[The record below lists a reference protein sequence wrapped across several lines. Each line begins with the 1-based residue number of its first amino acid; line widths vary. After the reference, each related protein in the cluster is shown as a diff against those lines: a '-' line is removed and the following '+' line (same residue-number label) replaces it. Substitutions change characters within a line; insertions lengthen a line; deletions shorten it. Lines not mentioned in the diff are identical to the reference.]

1 LGRLF
6 AEICYSLTPE
16 NPACI
21 FPFIPLRERTVYGT
35 IEYEHSS
42 ALAGFRSGK
51 TLPPAPDAQKGDE
64 ALMQNPQCVVILDFG
79 AQYTQLIARR
89 VRECGVFSVVLPYSA
104 ELADIQAHEPQG
116 LILSGGPSC
125 ILDADAPRCDQGI
138 FSLGV
143 PILGICYGMQLT
155 ATYFG
160 GEAGACNLRE
170 YGRMLMTVDDRDTG
184 LMAGLSGQS
193 YCWMS
198 HTYQVLR
205 MPEGFRG
212 IAHTDN
218 CPIAA
223 MADEERRIYG
233 VQFHPEVTHTEEGR
247 KILENFLKNI
257 CGFKGDWNMEAYA
270 EMAVKKIR
278 EQVKDGTVLLGL
290 SGGVDSAV
298 AAALL
303 YRAVGKRLTC
313 VYVDHGFM
321 RAGESDQVVEVFT
334 KNFPVELRHV
344 DASEQFMRDLQGV
357 TEPEEKRKII
367 GRDFVDVFKREA
379 RRLGRRDHFAQGTI
393 YPDVIESGNTK
404 GSAVIKSHHNVGGL
418 PSELGFDSLV
428 EPLRMLFKDEVRKL
442 GLTLGLP
449 ETLVYRQPFPGP
461 GLAIRVI
468 GELTPD
474 KVRIVRESDKILR
487 DEIAAAGLNGKISQY
502 FTVLTG
508 ARSVGVMGDERTYA
522 YAVAVRAVTTDDFM
536 TADVAQIP
544 YPLLNH
550 IAGRIVG
557 EVKGVNRVLYDI
569 TTKPP
574 ASIEWE

>member
-1 LGRLF
+1 
-6 AEICYSLTPE
+6 
-16 NPACI
+16 
-21 FPFIPLRERTVYGT
+21 
-35 IEYEHSS
+35 
-42 ALAGFRSGK
+42 
-51 TLPPAPDAQKGDE
+51 
-64 ALMQNPQCVVILDFG
+64 MQNPQCVVILDFG

-104 ELADIQAHEPQG
+104 ELKDIKAHEPKG

-125 ILDADAPRCDQGI
+125 ILDHGAPRCDTGI
-138 FSLGV
+138 FDLGV

-155 ATYFG
+155 ATTLG
-160 GEAGACNLRE
+160 GEAGTCSLRE
-170 YGRMLMTVDDRDTG
+170 YGRIKMTVDKRDTG
-184 LMAGLSGQS
+184 LMAGLAESS

-205 MPEGFRG
+205 LPEGFTA
-212 IAHTDN
+212 IAHTEN
-218 CPIAA
+218 CPITA
-223 MADEERRIYG
+223 MANEERRIYG

-247 KILENFLKNI
+247 RILENFLLNI
-257 CGFKGDWNMEAYA
+257 CGFAGDWNMEAYA
-270 EMAVKKIR
+270 EMAIQKIQ
-278 EQVKDGTVLLGL
+278 EQVQDGTVLLGL

-303 YRAVGKRLTC
+303 YRAIGKRLTC

-321 RAGESDQVVEVFT
+321 RAGENDQVVEVFT
-334 KNFPVELRHV
+334 KTFPVELVH
-344 DASEQFMRDLQGV
+344 ANAHEQFYADLQGV
-357 TEPEEKRKII
+357 TEPEAKRKII
-367 GRDFVDVFKREA
+367 GRDFVEVFKQEA
-379 RRLGRRDHFAQGTI
+379 RKLGKRDHFAQGTI

-418 PSELGFDSLV
+418 PSQLGFTSLV

-449 ETLVYRQPFPGP
+449 ESLVYRQPFPGP

-468 GELTPD
+468 GDLTPE
-474 KVRIVRESDKILR
+474 KVQIVRQSDQILR
-487 DEIAAAGLNGKISQY
+487 EEIAQAGLNRTISQY

-522 YAVAVRAVTTDDFM
+522 YAVAIRAVTTDDFM
-536 TADVAQIP
+536 TADVAQLP
-544 YPLLNH
+544 YPLLNR